1 MRAVDKSAHGSFE
14 DGFEEILVLG
24 AAGGEALEPLGDEGG
39 GGGGFGISGGGWG
52 GDVFV
57 AVVTAGGS
65 MGELRASLGERG
77 SGWLVEVCVRH
88 CDYCRFCFE
97 KEVFFLNVG
106 SLWFGSCNVGSLRIS
121 EDCHRLIFLY
131 LSILE
136 LHPNNSNMLLSQKF
150 GPVHAVMR

>member
-1 MRAVDKSAHGSFE
+1 MFKSIIFKPQLGFFSGRMRAVDKSAHGGFE

-39 GGGGFGISGGGWG
+39 GGGVGGGGWG

-77 SGWLVEVCVRH
+77 SGWLVDVCVRH

-97 KEVFFLNVG
+97 KEVFFLNVACG
-106 SLWFGSCNVGSLRIS
+106 L
-121 EDCHRLIFLY
+121 D
-131 LSILE
+131 
-136 LHPNNSNMLLSQKF
+136 
-150 GPVHAVMR
+150 PVM